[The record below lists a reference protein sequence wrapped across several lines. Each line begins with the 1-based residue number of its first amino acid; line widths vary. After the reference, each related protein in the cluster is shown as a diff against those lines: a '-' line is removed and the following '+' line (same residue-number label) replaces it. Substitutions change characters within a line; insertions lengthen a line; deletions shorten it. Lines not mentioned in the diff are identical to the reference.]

1 MTFFKRKNR
10 KTQYNAI
17 GYRID
22 ENELEIDENGQSDRD
37 IDCEVKGQ
45 KAIAQELGCK
55 FIWIDP
61 DNWSLWY
68 F

>member
-1 MTFFKRKNR
+1 MTFFERKNR

-22 ENELEIDENGQSDRD
+22 ENELEIDENGQSDRG

-55 FIWIDP
+55 FI
-61 DNWSLWY
+61 
-68 F
+68 